1 MLAYACA
8 LFCGSY
14 VTAISEREYKLVWS
28 DEFNYHGRPD
38 PKKWDY
44 EVGLVRNKEP
54 QFYTKDRRDNA
65 RVEGGYL
72 VIEAWKQPYKGA
84 DYTSASLITLGKF
97 EFQYGK
103 VEVRAKLPGGRGSWP
118 AIWMMGADRPL
129 VGWPRCGELDI
140 MEHIAHEPST
150 IYGTIHQIS
159 PDSKGHVSLGGKTDI
174 PTATSEFHIYGM
186 EWTPKEIKFL
196 VDGQAYFDLPY
207 DGPTHWTF
215 DRPMYL
221 LINLALGGNWAGK
234 FGIDDSMFPQQ
245 FLIDYV
251 RVFQKK

>member
-1 MLAYACA
+1 MLASFTA
-8 LFCGSY
+8 L
-14 VTAISEREYKLVWS
+14 VTCFPYIAISSGEYKLVWA

-44 EVGLVRNKEP
+44 EAGFVRNKEP
-54 QFYTKDRRDNA
+54 QFYTRNRRENA

-72 VIEAWKQPYKGA
+72 VIEARKEPFDSA
-84 DYTSASLITLGKF
+84 SYTSASLITLGKF
-97 EFQYGK
+97 QFQYGK
-103 VEVRAKLPGGRGSWP
+103 VEVRAKLPSGRGSWP

-159 PDSKGHVSLGGKTDI
+159 PDGKGHVSKGGKAEI
-174 PTATSEFHIYGM
+174 PTATSDFHVYGM
-186 EWTPKEIKFL
+186 EWTPKAIKFT
-196 VDGQAYFDLPY
+196 VDDQPYFDFPY

-234 FGIDDSMFPQQ
+234 FGIDDNMFPQQ

-251 RVFQKK
+251 RVYQMK